1 LVKCVKSSKNA
12 VEASPRA
19 RLRNKHAH

>member
-1 LVKCVKSSKNA
+1 VKCVKSSKNA